1 MVTRNSNK
9 TIRIISHQQLKEHF
23 SHLRSFDAWIASLR
37 RIKILPPSVRKG
49 NIAGLKRGNIGVH
62 PEQVIGFLEKVLKLR
77 AQQEAYDEIKKELKE
92 EIKNLQFLY
101 SAENVIINDPRAK
114 SDELLKTYSA
124 ILKVL
129 EEYYGWKENSYNSKF
144 YRKVADEFDNIL
156 HDYIATRM
164 VVNETVE
171 EGKIP
176 KFRIVERQK
185 MTDKQLDFYHDTIY
199 FIIRQYEKLRKERKV
214 KDIKAGK

>member
-9 TIRIISHQQLKEHF
+9 IISHQQLREYF
-23 SHLRSFDAWIASLR
+23 SHLKNFDAWIAFLR

-62 PEQVIGFLEKVLKLR
+62 PEQVVGFLEKILKLR
-77 AQQEAYDEIKKELKE
+77 AQPESYDEIKKELKG
-92 EIKNLQFLY
+92 EIKDLQFLY

-114 SDELLKTYSA
+114 SDELLKTYSTV
-124 ILKVL
+124 LKVL
-129 EEYYGWKENSYNSKF
+129 EEYYGWEEGSYNSRF
-144 YRKVADEFDNIL
+144 YRKIADEFDDAL
-156 HDYIATRM
+156 HDYIAAKM
-164 VVNETVE
+164 VVEETVE

-176 KFRIVERQK
+176 KFKLVERQK
-185 MTDKQLDFYHDTIY
+185 MADRHLDLYYDTIY

-214 KDIKAGK
+214 KDIKRKG